1 MLLLIL
7 FKRATTLT
15 LLCFSFVQDCV
26 CVCVSVYTQVCLS
39 ICLFTHPALPLIAAT
54 NMSLMLHD
62 SVQAL
67 AGDGLGH
74 GVPLGQTGL

>member
-7 FKRATTLT
+7 FKCATTLT

-26 CVCVSVYTQVCLS
+26 RVSVYTQVCLS

>member
-15 LLCFSFVQDCV
+15 LLCFSFVQD